1 MKLLLDSCLSY
12 VTVEELRRA
21 GFDVEWT
28 GDNDPGD
35 PAILARAHTERRVLV
50 TLDKDFGELAV
61 FRGHAHAGIVR
72 LVDIQP
78 DLHAAMC
85 IRTFE
90 RYGGALEVGAIVT
103 VETDR
108 TRVRV
113 EDEDDEDA

>member
-50 TLDKDFGELAV
+50 TLDKDFGELAM
-61 FRGHAHAGIVR
+61 FRGT
-72 LVDIQP
+72 
-78 DLHAAMC
+78 
-85 IRTFE
+85 RTPASSGWSTSS
-90 RYGGALEVGAIVT
+90 RICMQRCASGRSSDMGGALEVGAIVT